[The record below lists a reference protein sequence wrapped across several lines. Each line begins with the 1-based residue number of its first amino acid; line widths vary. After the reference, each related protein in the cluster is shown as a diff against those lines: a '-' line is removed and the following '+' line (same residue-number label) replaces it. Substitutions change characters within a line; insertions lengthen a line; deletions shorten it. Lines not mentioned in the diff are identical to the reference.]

1 MSEILL
7 DDMLTSADEDFT
19 GVFKDFETPLLDGPL
34 DEEEE
39 DHEEEEEEDLLFVV
53 SAFPLT
59 VL

>member
-39 DHEEEEEEDLLFVV
+39 DNEEEEDLVFVV
-53 SAFPLT
+53 SAFPPT